1 MEWSLHLDVFA
12 QICQM
17 TSSQGGPI
25 CEEVQLQTTS
35 VCVPSPRSQSM
46 GRGCVDPVMGGSRPV
61 CLSPSSPP
69 DKCSDK
75 GSQPSVQKDDNSS
88 PGLAEHALVLGSG
101 GDVISNPSLSS
112 QSTGSPVPTIQRQ
125 PSQGSTKS
133 EPSCLAPR
141 DKNIWEQGFS
151 DHVATRSEARQRR
164 STRFVYEAK
173 WAIFVR
179 WCKAHQVDF
188 HSPSVEQN
196 ANFLLHLFQDRKLQP
211 STIDGYRSAIADKIG
226 NFTVNISKNENLNR
240 LLDSFQSDRPKGHRG
255 VPAWNH
261 SLVLHQ
267 LTKAPFEPLRKA
279 SLKHLTFKTVFL
291 LALGSGKRRSEIH
304 A

>member
-1 MEWSLHLDVFA
+1 
-12 QICQM
+12 
-17 TSSQGGPI
+17 
-25 CEEVQLQTTS
+25 
-35 VCVPSPRSQSM
+35 M
-46 GRGCVDPVMGGSRPV
+46 GSGCIEPVMGGSGPV

-75 GSQPSVQKDDNSS
+75 GCQPSVQKDDNSS

-112 QSTGSPVPTIQRQ
+112 QLPGSPVPTVQRQ
-125 PSQGSTKS
+125 PSQGSAKS

-141 DKNIWEQGFS
+141 AKNIREQGCS
-151 DHVATRSEARQRR
+151 DQVAMRIEAPQRR

-179 WCKAHQVDF
+179 WCKVHQVDF
-188 HSPSVEQN
+188 HSPSVEQI
-196 ANFLLHLFQDRKLQP
+196 ADFLLHLFQDRKLQP

-240 LLDSFQSDRPKGHRG
+240 LLDSIHRDRPKGRRG
-255 VPAWNH
+255 VPSWN
-261 SLVLHQ
+261 
-267 LTKAPFEPLRKA
+267 
-279 SLKHLTFKTVFL
+279 FL
-291 LALGSGKRRSEIH
+291 WLFTS
-304 A
+304 